1 MLIDKY
7 SIDGQKLGQVEL
19 NDSVFAAKINDV
31 LLYEFIKAAN
41 ANLRQG
47 THSTKERSFV
57 SGGGK
62 KPWKQKGTG
71 RARQGSIRSPQ
82 WRGGGIVF
90 GPRPR
95 SYKVELPKS
104 LKSAAYRSIFS
115 VKAKESSLKVIVDFD
130 VESGKTKDM
139 QNILNKLG
147 VERGVLVALDRDVKT
162 RRAIRNIAGI
172 KYNDAKLI
180 NGRDIFY
187 SKQLL
192 MTEGAVK
199 YINEKYSKVK

>member
-19 NDSVFAAKINDV
+19 NDSVFAAEINDV

-115 VKAKESSLKVIVDFD
+115 VKAKESVLKVIADFD

-162 RRAIRNIAGI
+162 RRAIRNIAGV

>member
-19 NDSVFAAKINDV
+19 NDSVFAAEINDV

-115 VKAKESSLKVIVDFD
+115 VKAKESALKVIADFD

-147 VERGVLVALDRDVKT
+147 VERGVLVALDRSQMTKRSV
-162 RRAIRNIAGI
+162 RNIAGV

>member
-19 NDSVFAAKINDV
+19 NDSVFAAEINDV

-115 VKAKESSLKVIVDFD
+115 VKAKESVLKVIADFD

-162 RRAIRNIAGI
+162 RRAIRNIAGV

-199 YINEKYSKVK
+199 YINDKYSKVK

>member
-19 NDSVFAAKINDV
+19 NDSVFAAEINDV

-115 VKAKESSLKVIVDFD
+115 VKTKESSLKVVADFD

-162 RRAIRNIAGI
+162 KRAIRNIAGV
-172 KYNDAKLI
+172 KYNDAKFI

>member
-19 NDSVFAAKINDV
+19 NDSVFAAEINDV

-115 VKAKESSLKVIVDFD
+115 VKAKESALKVIADFD

-162 RRAIRNIAGI
+162 RRAIRKIAGV

>member
-19 NDSVFAAKINDV
+19 NDSVFAAEINDV

-115 VKAKESSLKVIVDFD
+115 VKAKESALKVIADFD

>member
-19 NDSVFAAKINDV
+19 NDSVFAAEINDV

-115 VKAKESSLKVIVDFD
+115 VKAKESALKVIADFD

-162 RRAIRNIAGI
+162 RRAIRNIAGV

>member
-19 NDSVFAAKINDV
+19 NDSVFAAEINDV

-115 VKAKESSLKVIVDFD
+115 VKTKESSLKVVADFD

-162 RRAIRNIAGI
+162 KRAIRNIAGV

>member
-19 NDSVFAAKINDV
+19 NDSVFAAEINDV

-115 VKAKESSLKVIVDFD
+115 VKTKESSLKVIADFN

-162 RRAIRNIAGI
+162 RRAIRNIAGV

>member
-19 NDSVFAAKINDV
+19 NDSVFAAEINDV

-115 VKAKESSLKVIVDFD
+115 VKAKE
-130 VESGKTKDM
+130 
-139 QNILNKLG
+139 
-147 VERGVLVALDRDVKT
+147 RDRKSV
-162 RRAIRNIAGI
+162 
-172 KYNDAKLI
+172 
-180 NGRDIFY
+180 
-187 SKQLL
+187 
-192 MTEGAVK
+192 V
-199 YINEKYSKVK
+199 

>member
-19 NDSVFAAKINDV
+19 NDSVFAAEINDV

-115 VKAKESSLKVIVDFD
+115 VKAKESALKVIADFD
-130 VESGKTKDM
+130 VESGKTNDM

-162 RRAIRNIAGI
+162 RRAIRNIAGV

>member
-19 NDSVFAAKINDV
+19 SDSVFASEINDV

-47 THSTKERSFV
+47 THATKERSFV

-62 KPWKQKGTG
+62 KPWRQKGTG

-95 SYKVELPKS
+95 SYKVEMPKN
-104 LKSAAYRSIFS
+104 LKTAAYRSIFS
-115 VKAKESSLKVIVDFD
+115 VKVKESSIKVVADFD
-130 VESGKTKDM
+130 VDSGKTKDM

-147 VERGVLVALDRDVKT
+147 VERGVLVALDRSQMTKRSV
-162 RRAIRNIAGI
+162 RNIAGV

>member
-19 NDSVFAAKINDV
+19 NDSVFAAEINDV

-115 VKAKESSLKVIVDFD
+115 VKTKESSLKVIADFN